1 MKVKVKFRM
10 FGDEVSLILDT
21 EKADE
26 KEKGY
31 VAWYV
36 YHQKRVYSIDLYRA
50 YNGEFTMHGRV
61 DGWLTPNRAYWFGDN
76 VGDDSI
82 SDIELKEY
90 TIHEEVAALQAQ
102 EQKELKKKLRECG
115 KKTAN
120 GYEYTFDNEDMRPII
135 AAYNYDEP
143 ADVVIIAAKL
153 NKWGKLTLIGDEKCD
168 RGNEHEMHI
177 NDIFAGQLDYVTS
190 AIVKK

>member
-21 EKADE
+21 ETADE

-31 VAWYV
+31 VAWHV

-50 YNGEFTMHGRV
+50 ENGEFTMHGRV

-82 SDIELKEY
+82 SDIVMQRY
-90 TIHEEVAALQAQ
+90 TIHEEVEALKAQ

-115 KKTAN
+115 EKTES
-120 GYEYTFDNEDMRPII
+120 GYGYTFDNEDMRPII

-153 NKWGKLTLIGDEKCD
+153 NKWGKLTLIGDEKND

-190 AIVKK
+190 AIAKK